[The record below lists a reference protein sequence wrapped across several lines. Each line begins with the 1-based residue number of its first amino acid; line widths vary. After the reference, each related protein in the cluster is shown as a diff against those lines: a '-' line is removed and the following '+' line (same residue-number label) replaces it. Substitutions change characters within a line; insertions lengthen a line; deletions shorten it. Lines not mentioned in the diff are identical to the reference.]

1 MTMAKRN
8 FNNIQL
14 GIFALVGLLFL
25 VVMLY
30 MIGKNKNMFGH
41 TFQLKARFD
50 NVHGLVSGNN
60 VRFAGIEAG
69 TVEKI
74 EILNDTTIE
83 VQMYIDEKFKSFLH
97 NNAVASIA
105 TDGLMGNKVINISPV
120 NQAAPLVKEG
130 DLIATSKAVDIDQ
143 MLRTLS
149 ATNEDVAVIARNLKV
164 TVDRLNNS
172 SGLWKLLN
180 DERIPA
186 DIRSSAANIKLTTSR
201 SASLIADLQQMVNE
215 TKSGKGV
222 LGVLLQDT
230 GFSRQLDAAMTKIQ
244 AAANNIDTLSNSLK
258 MSASHIQSAVVNPK
272 TTAGAI
278 LDDSLIVQK
287 IHASL
292 ENIRLGTE
300 GFNQNMEALKHNFL
314 FRSYF
319 RKLEREQAK
328 QKKIT
333 NRESDWSL
341 SIKGY
346 CLYLAPNSWIQ
357 SHILRLVPAWERL
370 FLNGVSARKP
380 WYGARW
386 PRVYRISIL

>member
-328 QKKIT
+328 QKK
-333 NRESDWSL
+333 
-341 SIKGY
+341 
-346 CLYLAPNSWIQ
+346 
-357 SHILRLVPAWERL
+357 
-370 FLNGVSARKP
+370 
-380 WYGARW
+380 
-386 PRVYRISIL
+386 

>member
-1 MTMAKRN
+1 MAKRN
-8 FNNIQL
+8 INNIQL
-14 GIFALVGLLFL
+14 GIFALIGLLFL

-30 MIGKNKNMFGH
+30 MIGKNKNMFGS

-50 NVHGLVSGNN
+50 NVHGLVPGNN

-74 EILNDTTIE
+74 TILSDTSIE
-83 VQMYIDEKFKSFLH
+83 VLMYIDEKFKTFIH

-105 TDGLMGNKVINISPV
+105 TDGLMGNKVINVSPV
-120 NQAAPLVKEG
+120 GQSAPLVKEG
-130 DLIATSKAVDIDQ
+130 DILPSSKPVDIDQ

-149 ATNEDVAVIARNLKV
+149 TTNEDVAAIARNLKG

-172 SGLWKLLN
+172 NGLWSILN
-180 DERIPA
+180 DERIPV
-186 DIRSSAANIKLTTSR
+186 DIRASAANIKLTTAR
-201 SASLIADLQQMVNE
+201 SASLISDLQLMVNE

-222 LGVLLQDT
+222 LGLLMQDT
-230 GFSRQLDAAMTKIQ
+230 GFSRQLDAAMGKIR

-258 MSASHIQSAVVNPK
+258 LSAAHIQSAVGNQK
-272 TTAGAI
+272 TTVGAI
-278 LDDSLIVQK
+278 LDDSLMVQK

-328 QKKIT
+328 QKK
-333 NRESDWSL
+333 
-341 SIKGY
+341 
-346 CLYLAPNSWIQ
+346 
-357 SHILRLVPAWERL
+357 
-370 FLNGVSARKP
+370 
-380 WYGARW
+380 
-386 PRVYRISIL
+386 